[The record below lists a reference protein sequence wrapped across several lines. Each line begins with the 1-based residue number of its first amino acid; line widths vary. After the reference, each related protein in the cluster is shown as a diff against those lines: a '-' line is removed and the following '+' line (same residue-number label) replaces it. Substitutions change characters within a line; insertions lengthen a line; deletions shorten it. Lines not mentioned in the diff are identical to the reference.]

1 MTYQKELKKL
11 TIQFS
16 ITLLLLLVLSYSITH
31 LVMKNLEKELYQDTN
46 RIVTHL
52 ILKYPN
58 EEENIINSLLSKDK
72 IDKNILEKY
81 GIDSQVLM
89 SEEVNS
95 LKHKVYFYQIL
106 FFFVIVLIITIVY
119 LKNLFHIYKKI
130 DYINLYVK
138 DVLNGKATFNIKEY
152 EEGTFSS
159 LKNDMY
165 KLTNRLKEQN
175 EKIIEDKKYL
185 EATLSD
191 ISHQL
196 KTPLTSMYVIN
207 DLLKDEHL
215 DAKVKNE
222 FLNKERAQLERIEW
236 LVTSLLKLSRLE
248 SGMITLKKEKIKVI
262 DLLKKALEPLQIM
275 VELKNLKITYK
286 GMMNTF
292 VVCDFL
298 WTSEAIV
305 NILKNALE
313 HTHQDGTI
321 QIVFEDN
328 PLYVMIKIIDDGE
341 GITKEDLPHIFERFY
356 KGKHNH
362 KESIGIGLNMA
373 KNIIDRQNGAI
384 NVKSNVGKGTEF
396 TIQFYKNDTI

>member
-1 MTYQKELKKL
+1 MTYQKEIKKV
-11 TIQFS
+11 TRQFL
-16 ITLLLLLVLSYSITH
+16 IILLLLLVVSYIITTWTIKKVEH
-31 LVMKNLEKELYQDTN
+31 QLYQDTS
-46 RIVTHL
+46 RIVENL
-52 ILKYPN
+52 ILKYPS
-58 EEENIINSLLSKDK
+58 EEEEIINNLLNPDK
-72 IDKNILEKY
+72 VENNILEKY
-81 GIDSQVLM
+81 GIDGKVLM
-89 SEEVNS
+89 EKEVKS
-95 LKHKVYFYQIL
+95 LKQKIYFDE
-106 FFFVIVLIITIVY
+106 FVIFSVIVIAITIIYVR
-119 LKNLFHIYKKI
+119 NLFHIYKKI

-175 EKIIEDKKYL
+175 DQMIKDKKYL

-196 KTPLTSMYVIN
+196 KTPLTSMYMIN

-215 DAKVKNE
+215 DPKVKNE

-248 SGMITLKKEKIKVI
+248 SGMITLKKEQVKVI
-262 DLLKKALEPLQIM
+262 DLLKKAMEPLQILI
-275 VELKNLKITYK
+275 ELKNLKITYK
-286 GMMNTF
+286 GNMNTMI
-292 VVCDFL
+292 VCDFL
-298 WTSEAIV
+298 WTIEALV
-305 NILKNALE
+305 NILKNAVE
-313 HTHQDGTI
+313 HTSKEGTI
-321 QIVFEDN
+321 QIAFQDN
-328 PLYVMIKIIDDGE
+328 PLYVMIRIIDNGE

-373 KNIIDRQNGAI
+373 KNIIDRQNGSIMATSI
-384 NVKSNVGKGTEF
+384 IKEGTEF
-396 TIQFYKNDTI
+396 TIQFYKNETI